1 MGSPTAATRWRPYR
15 AQEEHA
21 AAVEAVRAVLTE
33 TELEAERL
41 RRLPERAVSALT
53 AAGLFAVA
61 TPKEVGGWAA
71 DPLAELQVYE
81 ALARINT
88 SAAWVVTT
96 GSVYTSWAAAYL
108 SDDAVAEV
116 FGSGV
121 PAVVAGQAPPKGR
134 ASAVP
139 GGVRVSGSY
148 TFGSGMSHATWVLG
162 GFTLPDPDA
171 GTWAFIVPK
180 DRVRV
185 LDNWHALGI
194 AGSNSVDFAV
204 NDLFVPDGHF
214 FNTAK
219 PVPLRGGPRFGVPIV
234 VQVAAAHC
242 GVALGA
248 GQRALDEIIRRAA
261 AKPDLAGRGAFQRDL
276 GQVFTALSAA
286 RDHAA
291 RLLTELG
298 ERLDFG
304 SRLDRQFIQELI
316 AAQTHATDTAVH
328 AATTAYRYAGAP
340 AVRLDDPLQ
349 RITRDLLVAGQ
360 HKFVA
365 DVSYDALGGTLVERD
380 R

>member
-1 MGSPTAATRWRPYR
+1 MGSPATAATRWPPYR
-15 AQEEHA
+15 VDAEHA
-21 AAVEAVRAVLTE
+21 AAVESVRAVLTE

-41 RRLPERAVSALT
+41 RRLPQRAVAALHS
-53 AAGLFAVA
+53 AGLFGVA
-61 TPKEVGGWAA
+61 TPKEAGGWDA

-108 SDDAVAEV
+108 SDDAVAAV
-116 FGSGV
+116 FDSGA

-134 ASAVP
+134 ATAVP
-139 GGVRVSGSY
+139 GGLRVSGRY
-148 TFGSGMSHATWVLG
+148 TFGSGMSHASWVLG
-162 GFTLPDPDA
+162 GFTLA
-171 GTWAFIVPK
+171 GTEGTWAFIVPK
-180 DRVRV
+180 DQVEV
-185 LDNWHALGI
+185 LDNWHAVGI

-204 NDLFVPDGHF
+204 TDLFVPDGHF

-261 AKPDLAGRGAFQRDL
+261 ATPALAERGAFQRDL

-291 RLLTELG
+291 RLVTELG
-298 ERLDFG
+298 DRLR
-304 SRLDRQFIQELI
+304 SATRLDRQFIQQLI

-340 AVRLDDPLQ
+340 AVRLADPLQ

-365 DVSYDALGGTLVERD
+365 DVSYDALGVTLVERD